1 MSGGCGED
9 AGIGRP
15 MPVLPAGRA
24 KCRVPGRWGIDMS
37 GHTNGLSKPGGT
49 AVAAWALST
58 AFLTYFCMYAFR
70 KPFTAATFDH
80 VTGWPF
86 GIDFKSTLIICQV
99 FGYAL
104 SKFIG
109 IRVVSEASDKGRG
122 VTILLLI
129 VASELALVLFALVPV
144 PFKPLA
150 MFLNGL
156 PLGMIWG
163 LVFRYLEGRRTSEIL
178 GAGLCTSFILSSGVV
193 KSAGRTLIDQFG
205 ISDFWMPALTG
216 LAFLPLIALSVYLLS
231 LTPPPNEADQAA
243 RAARQPMLQT
253 DRKTFFRDNGP
264 GLILLTLSFIALG
277 SLRDF
282 RDNFAADIWKAVG
295 YGNTPSIF
303 TYSEIPAAI
312 LVLVCVGSVIMV
324 RNNQRAVWVIHL
336 LMAVGILMSLGAT
349 IAFHLGLLDPVW
361 WMVILG
367 AGIYLGYVPCTSILA
382 DRLIASLKSGGNS
395 GYMLYLLDAWAYG
408 GSVAVLLYKAVAS
421 GHQSW
426 LGFFLALTYP
436 SLIIGLIATV
446 GSMIYFDRRATRLA
460 SA

>member
-1 MSGGCGED
+1 MQDIS
-9 AGIGRP
+9 R
-15 MPVLPAGRA
+15 R
-24 KCRVPGRWGIDMS
+24 
-37 GHTNGLSKPGGT
+37 LSKRGGA

-58 AFLTYFCMYAFR
+58 GFLTYFCMYAFR

-80 VTGWPF
+80 VANWPF
-86 GIDFKSTLIICQV
+86 EVDFKSTLIICQV
-99 FGYAL
+99 LGYAL

-109 IRVVSEASDKGRG
+109 IRIVSEASDKGRG
-122 VTILLLI
+122 VTIIALI
-129 VASELALVLFALVPV
+129 GASELALILFGLVP
-144 PFKPLA
+144 PIFKPVA

-178 GAGLCTSFILSSGVV
+178 GAGLCTSCILSSGVV
-193 KSAGRTLIDQFG
+193 KSAGRSLIDQFG
-205 ISDFWMPALTG
+205 VSDFWMPALAG

-231 LTPPPNEADQAA
+231 MTPPPSAADKAA
-243 RAARQPMLQT
+243 RVARQPMHRASRT
-253 DRKTFFRDNGP
+253 SFFRENGP
-264 GLILLTLSFIALG
+264 GLVMLTVSFIALG

-303 TYSEIPAAI
+303 TYSEIPAAV
-312 LVLVCVGSVIMV
+312 LVLVGIGAVTVVKSNPKAV
-324 RNNQRAVWVIHL
+324 RVIHF
-336 LMAVGILMSLGAT
+336 LMAAGIVMSLGAT
-349 IAFHLGLLDPVW
+349 LAFQFGLIDPAW
-361 WMVILG
+361 WMIILG

-426 LGFFLALTYP
+426 LSFFLGLTYP
-436 SLIIGLIATV
+436 SLIIGLAATL
-446 GSMIYFDRRATRLA
+446 GSMIYFDRRAGVKWGT
-460 SA
+460 